1 MIYRFRAEL
10 WLYPGDAA
18 WHFVTLPFDEADEI
32 DEITRGSQR
41 GFGSV
46 RVRVTIGSST
56 WHTSLF
62 PDSKARSYVLPVKKP
77 VRTAEGIVAGDQVD
91 VPIELVDVG
100 SASGEA

>member
-1 MIYRFRAEL
+1 M
-10 WLYPGDAA
+10 
-18 WHFVTLPFDEADEI
+18 
-32 DEITRGSQR
+32 
-41 GFGSV
+41 

-91 VPIELVDVG
+91 VTIELVDVG

>member
-62 PDSKARSYVLPVKKP
+62 PDSKARPHALPVKKP
-77 VRTAEGIVAGDQVD
+77 VRPAEGIVAGDQVD
-91 VPIELVDVG
+91 VTFEVVDVG